1 MGRERRFSVER
12 GSSYPGDCSHEFRP
26 VAPARRSRGSFFGGD
41 GEGSESN
48 SRHSRQGAAGARR
61 NSKSGQPIMTMIFR
75 KPIEGIERPQM
86 PADVVIVGGGPAG
99 MACALRLAQLIDAH
113 NAAHPDSQLSK
124 ENIYVLE
131 KAREIGQHCL
141 SGALLDPRSMRELL
155 PDFEKEAPLDAKVDK
170 ESVYFLT
177 EKSKFK
183 FPITPPPLRDHGNYV
198 ISLNRFV
205 KWLGSKVEETGIT
218 IFTGFAGS
226 ELLFE
231 GDRVTGVRTD
241 DKGVDKEGHQKSNF
255 EPGYDLQAK
264 IVILAE
270 GPRGSL
276 TKQLI
281 NKFDLAKNTNPQ
293 TYGVGVK
300 ELWEVPAGRIAPGE
314 VIYTMGWPLTTKEY
328 GGAWI
333 YGSKDNVVSLG
344 FVTGLDYADPRLDPQ
359 RVLQQFKR
367 HPFVAK
373 LLEGGKMIRYGAK
386 SLPYGGWWAIPP
398 VAGNG
403 WMILGDSAGFLNSA
417 RLKGIHLAIKS
428 GMLAAE
434 TAFEALKKDDSSAA
448 MLGEYQK
455 KVESSWIKDELWKV
469 RNMHQ
474 GFEQGLY
481 AGMFH
486 TGLQMI
492 TGGRGLRNRYPARA
506 GHEHMHKLAELPA
519 DGGAEA
525 HLLGPAK
532 GDGRLTFDK
541 LTDLYHSG
549 TKHEEDQPSHLVI
562 DDTNI
567 CNTRCVKEYGSPCQ
581 NFCPANVYEM
591 VDDASQPN
599 GKLISLN
606 PSNCVHCKT
615 CDIAD
620 PYQIIT
626 WVPPEGGGGPNYDGM

>member
-1 MGRERRFSVER
+1 MLV
-12 GSSYPGDCSHEFRP
+12 
-26 VAPARRSRGSFFGGD
+26 
-41 GEGSESN
+41 
-48 SRHSRQGAAGARR
+48 
-61 NSKSGQPIMTMIFR
+61 FR
-75 KPIEGIERPQM
+75 KPLTGVERPQM

-113 NAAHPDSQLSK
+113 NANNPDSQLSK

-155 PDFEKEAPLDAKVDK
+155 PGFEKEAPLDSGVTK
-170 ESVYFLT
+170 EAVYFLT
-177 EKSKFK
+177 QNGKFK

-205 KWLGSKVEETGIT
+205 KWLGGKVEETGIT
-218 IFTGFAGS
+218 VFTGFAGS
-226 ELLFE
+226 ELTLD

-241 DKGVDKEGHQKSNF
+241 DKGVDKQNQPKSNF

-264 IVILAE
+264 VVILAE
-270 GPRGSL
+270 GTRGSL

-281 NKFDLAKNTNPQ
+281 ARFGLDRDRNPQ
-293 TYGVGVK
+293 TYGQGIK
-300 ELWEVPAGRIAPGE
+300 ELWEVPSGRVAPGE
-314 VIYTMGWPLTTKEY
+314 VIYTMGWPLSTKEY

-333 YGSKDNVVSLG
+333 YGGKNNVVSLG
-344 FVTGLDYADPRLDPQ
+344 FVVGLDYPDPRLDPQ
-359 RVLQQFKR
+359 RVLQEFKK
-367 HPFVAK
+367 HPRVARI
-373 LLEGGKMIRYGAK
+373 LDGGKMIRYGAK
-386 SLPYGGWWAIPP
+386 SLPYGGWWSIPP

-403 WMILGDSAGFLNSA
+403 WMILGDAAGFLNSQ

-434 TAFEALKKDDSSAA
+434 TAFGALKKDDFSAA
-448 MLGEYQK
+448 TLSDFQRR
-455 KVESSWIKDELWKV
+455 VESSWIKDELWKV
-469 RNMHQ
+469 RNFHQ
-474 GFEQGLY
+474 GFEHGFWR
-481 AGMFH
+481 GMINA
-486 TGLQMI
+486 GLQQF
-492 TGGRGLRNRYPARA
+492 TGGRGLRDRYPSTA
-506 GHEHMHKLAELPA
+506 GYQHLKKLNELPA
-519 DGGAEA
+519 DGGDETR
-525 HLLGPAK
+525 LFGPAK
-532 GDGRLTFDK
+532 GDGKLIFDK

-549 TKHEEDQPSHLVI
+549 TRHEEDQPAHLVI
-562 DDTNI
+562 HDTDV
-567 CNTRCVKEYGSPCQ
+567 CHSRCVKEFGNPCQ

-591 VDDASQPN
+591 VDDGSQPN
-599 GKLISLN
+599 GKRISLN